1 MIKKIVI
8 KNYRAIKSIAIANIS
23 NRLGLIGE
31 NSSGKSSILAA
42 LLVLL
47 DEKEVL
53 DSDFRFDRYGNR
65 QDDIM
70 IGIGLELNYH
80 SVQRLIN
87 TPNPSDLIESI
98 KEKCIGKNERDRTSK
113 SYTKDFKKHLFE
125 VLGFG
130 KNQNPQNLYFGV
142 EIKRSNPKSR
152 DFGLYDSSF
161 SIKYPNPDE
170 EEIDIQYIFRRL
182 LPPYAYLRDERGFEL
197 ESSGAGDS
205 TTNELFSLLLPTI
218 SKNSTQI
225 SPDEIKDTA
234 ISNLSI
240 MQINNY
246 LLEKV
251 QEETS
256 SITEKL
262 NENLKNYYGEDIK
275 VQWRFSNEL
284 FKNLNIQTSFY
295 LSDWKNQIDFQSIGS
310 GTRSLYKMVL
320 LQTLLDRQRG
330 DDEPVLFLMEE
341 PELYLYPKLE
351 EQMENFLM
359 EVSYNNQVIITTH
372 SSVAIRSFPNDQLFH
387 VKRENETKNAVPV
400 TKVKKIDKKS
410 EVTHLL
416 GYDVTYLLGKENIV
430 FVEGPDDKRAYE
442 HLIRKIFGEKRCQK
456 FISMTSVS
464 KFSAAVSFNF
474 LDQMSSRAKSIYI
487 IDSDG
492 SESEKRKVVN
502 ELCLQEKGIDKAK
515 LMERIIVTEYC
526 MLECY
531 TFEYKYLKCREEN
544 KPTEAAYMNSV
555 HTFLV
560 EEKDKINK
568 ILLERDKKPIDGDA
582 QKIKEEFEYVRKYG
596 FTKKM
601 IRKFNGKIGG
611 QGFKKIWD
619 LERDELQDSCIVL
632 IKQLEEVFGDEKE

>member
-330 DDEPVLFLMEE
+330 DDEPVLFLVEE

-582 QKIKEEFEYVRKYG
+582 QKIKEEFEYVRKYR

>member
-1 MIKKIVI
+1 M
-8 KNYRAIKSIAIANIS
+8 
-23 NRLGLIGE
+23 
-31 NSSGKSSILAA
+31 AA

-330 DDEPVLFLMEE
+330 DDEPVLFLVEE

>member
-152 DFGLYDSSF
+152 DFGLYNSSF

>member
-582 QKIKEEFEYVRKYG
+582 QKIREEFEYVRKYG